1 MQELILTCPF
11 TGVEFTALKSADG
24 DLLVIHPL
32 TGEQIKIDY
41 YSSANRYAMPAEVFE
56 NIPIATPYDLIDMLQ
71 VTRQRVTQI
80 VQNEVIPVHY
90 VNNQPVFLLSDVLE
104 YKKNRKVGA
113 PYGNTNAS
121 KDR

>member
-1 MQELILTCPF
+1 MQKLNLTCPF

-41 YSSANRYAMPAEVFE
+41 DGSTNRYSMPAETFAH
-56 NIPIATPYDLIDMLQ
+56 IQTATPYDLIDMLQ

-80 VQNEVIPVHY
+80 VQNEVIPVHH
-90 VNNQPVFLLSDVLE
+90 VNNLPVFLLSDVLE

-121 KDR
+121 KR

>member
-11 TGVEFTALKSADG
+11 TGVEFTAIQTADG

-41 YSSANRYAMPAEVFE
+41 NHTAMTYSMNAKTFKHIDTVTPAE
-56 NIPIATPYDLIDMLQ
+56 LIGILG
-71 VTRQRVTQI
+71 VSRQRISQI
-80 VQNEVIPVHY
+80 VQDEVIPVHH
-90 VNNQPVFLLSDVLE
+90 VNGSPVFLLPDVLE

-113 PYGNTNAS
+113 PYGNANAS
-121 KDR
+121 KE

>member
-1 MQELILTCPF
+1 MQELILTSPF

-41 YSSANRYAMPAEVFE
+41 YSSANRYSMPADAFAHIQV
-56 NIPIATPYDLIDMLQ
+56 ASPYDLIDLLQ

-80 VQNEVIPVHY
+80 VQNEVIPVHH
-90 VNNQPVFLLSDVLE
+90 VNNLPVFLLSDVLE

-113 PYGNTNAS
+113 PYGNNNAS
-121 KDR
+121 KG

>member
-1 MQELILTCPF
+1 MILTCPF

-41 YSSANRYAMPAEVFE
+41 YSSANRYAMPSEAFD

>member
-1 MQELILTCPF
+1 MILTCPF
-11 TGVEFTALKSADG
+11 TGVEFTALKSVDG

-41 YSSANRYAMPAEVFE
+41 DKSTNRYIMPAEAFAH
-56 NIPIATPYDLIDMLQ
+56 IPTASPYDLIDMLQ

-80 VQNEVIPVHY
+80 VQNEVIPVHH
-90 VNNQPVFLLSDVLE
+90 VNNLPVFLVSDVLE

-113 PYGNTNAS
+113 PYGNSNAS
-121 KDR
+121 KDRS

>member
-41 YSSANRYAMPAEVFE
+41 YSSANRYAMPAEAFE

-90 VNNQPVFLLSDVLE
+90 VNNQPIFLLSDVLE

-121 KDR
+121 KG

>member
-11 TGVEFTALKSADG
+11 TGVEFTALKSTDG

-32 TGEQIKIDY
+32 TGKQIKIDY
-41 YSSANRYAMPAEVFE
+41 DSSTNRYSMPAETFAH
-56 NIPIATPYDLIDMLQ
+56 IPIAAPYDLIDMLQ

-80 VQNEVIPVHY
+80 VQNEVIPVHH
-90 VNNQPVFLLSDVLE
+90 VNNLPVFLLSDVLE

-113 PYGNTNAS
+113 PYGNSNAS
-121 KDR
+121 KR